1 MLIKKHYGYVYEIIN
16 SLNDTTYVGQH
27 QIPTSRNEKWRAYM
41 DSGADIRNAI
51 TKYGA
56 DNFDK
61 RLLSYADNADE
72 SDSLESFYIQSR
84 HAKY

>member
-1 MLIKKHYGYVYEIIN
+1 
-16 SLNDTTYVGQH
+16 
-27 QIPTSRNEKWRAYM
+27 M
-41 DSGADIRNAI
+41 DSGTDIRNAI

-56 DNFDK
+56 DNFDE

>member
-1 MLIKKHYGYVYEIIN
+1 MIRHMSGSIKYQLPE
-16 SLNDTTYVGQH
+16 
-27 QIPTSRNEKWRAYM
+27 NEEWRAYM
-41 DSGADIRNAI
+41 DSDTGIRNTI

-56 DNFDK
+56 DNFDE

-72 SDSLESFYIQSR
+72 LDSLESFYIQSR

>member
-1 MLIKKHYGYVYEIIN
+1 
-16 SLNDTTYVGQH
+16 
-27 QIPTSRNEKWRAYM
+27 M
-41 DSGADIRNAI
+41 DSGTDIRNAI
-51 TKYGA
+51 TKYGV

-72 SDSLESFYIQSR
+72 LDSLESFYIQSR

>member
-1 MLIKKHYGYVYEIIN
+1 MG
-16 SLNDTTYVGQH
+16 SDTG
-27 QIPTSRNEKWRAYM
+27 
-41 DSGADIRNAI
+41 IRNTI

-72 SDSLESFYIQSR
+72 LDSLESFYIQSR